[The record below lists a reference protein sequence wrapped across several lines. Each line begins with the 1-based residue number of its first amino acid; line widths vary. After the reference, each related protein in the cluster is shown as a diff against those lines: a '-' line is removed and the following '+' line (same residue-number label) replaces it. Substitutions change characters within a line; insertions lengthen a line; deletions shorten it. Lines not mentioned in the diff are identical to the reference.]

1 MSLFFLEL
9 KDSGKKLIPPKEW
22 QCKKDSGKKL
32 IPPKE
37 WQCKIELLI
46 TQKQMDIINKKVMLE
61 ELKFV

>member
-22 QCKKDSGKKL
+22 QC
-32 IPPKE
+32 
-37 WQCKIELLI
+37 
-46 TQKQMDIINKKVMLE
+46 NMLE